1 MKVVDITEFWSE
13 RGGGVRG
20 YLTAK
25 ARNLSQLGVTHR
37 VLAPGPRHEEGR
49 LLAESEASLLVRY
62 AGVPLPY
69 DPSYRLLSGFRKAAR
84 RIERERPDVLEIH
97 SPELAALGAL
107 SVDRRTYGVRTF
119 VWHSDIIDSV
129 IGEWLSRWTG
139 PRSARFVER
148 GLWSWVR
155 AIAARCDATIVASAT
170 TAAKLRARRIPRVVE
185 LPFGVDKRAF
195 RPELRAFSV
204 RRELLGAEG
213 GKLVV
218 GVGRFAAEKN
228 WPLVIEAV
236 KRLEVD
242 SPVTLVLIGDGPE
255 RERLQ
260 RLAGPRV
267 KLLGFERN
275 REQLGRLVASADA
288 LVHACP
294 IETFCFA
301 VAEAVAAGTPVVVP
315 DAGAAA
321 DRRGPACSEVF
332 RSGSGES
339 LAAALERLFAREPSA
354 LRARALEAA
363 QLARSEEQ
371 HFQELLALYGE
382 LGAARTQETLEER
395 AA

>member
-25 ARNLSQLGVTHR
+25 AQNLSELGATHR

-49 LLAESEASLLVRY
+49 LIPETDASLLVRY

-84 RIERERPDVLEIH
+84 RIEQERPDVLEIH
-97 SPELAALGAL
+97 SPELAALAAL
-107 SVDRRTYGVRTF
+107 SVDRRAYGVRTL

-129 IGEWLSRWTG
+129 IGEWLNRWTG
-139 PRSARFVER
+139 PRSARLVER
-148 GLWSWVR
+148 SLWSWVR
-155 AIAARCDATIVASAT
+155 AIATRCDATIVASGS

-195 RPELRAFSV
+195 RPELRTFSV
-204 RRELLGAEG
+204 RRELVGSEG
-213 GKLVV
+213 GRLVV

-236 KRLEVD
+236 KRLSVD
-242 SPVTLVLIGDGPE
+242 AAVTLVLVGDGPE

-260 RLAGPRV
+260 RIAGPRV
-267 KLLGFERN
+267 RLLGFERN

-315 DAGAAA
+315 DAGAAP
-321 DRRGPACSEVF
+321 DRRAPSCSEVF
-332 RSGSGES
+332 RSGSAES
-339 LAAALERLFAREPSA
+339 LTAALERLFAREPA
-354 LRARALEAA
+354 TLRARALEAA
-363 QLARSEEQ
+363 QLARSERQ
-371 HFQELLALYGE
+371 HFEELLALYRA
-382 LGAARTQETLEER
+382 LGAARTESREN